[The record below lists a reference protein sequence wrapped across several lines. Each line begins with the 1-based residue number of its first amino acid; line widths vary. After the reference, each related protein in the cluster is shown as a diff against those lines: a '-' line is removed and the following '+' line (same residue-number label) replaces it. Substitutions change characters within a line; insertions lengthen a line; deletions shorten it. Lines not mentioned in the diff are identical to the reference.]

1 MPYLK
6 QVIGRLNE
14 AKEVLLDEQKRI
26 QIAID
31 YIDRC
36 IAMNQVES
44 MVSAIEET
52 IDEHGVA
59 RGNAIHVAQQSLEQ
73 EIEKYVPGEGE
84 ANCLYCGKAYKPT
97 IKQGGNPQ
105 RFCSIARGRN
115 YRKRQNTVEKVVK
128 ERGGVKCVVCG
139 KILTIPRQD
148 RGGCQSIAP
157 SLVST
162 RSITKRKNNH
172 GWSNRSLTLTR

>member
-73 EIEKYVPGEGE
+73 EIEKYVAGEGE
-84 ANCLYCGKAYKPT
+84 ANCPKPM
-97 IKQGGNPQ
+97 P
-105 RFCSIARGRN
+105 
-115 YRKRQNTVEKVVK
+115 
-128 ERGGVKCVVCG
+128 
-139 KILTIPRQD
+139 
-148 RGGCQSIAP
+148 
-157 SLVST
+157 
-162 RSITKRKNNH
+162 
-172 GWSNRSLTLTR
+172 

>member
-36 IAMNQVES
+36 IKMHDWDS
-44 MVSAIEET
+44 MATSVLQSK
-52 IDEHGVA
+52 
-59 RGNAIHVAQQSLEQ
+59 QSLEQ
-73 EIEKYVPGEGE
+73 EIEKYVAGEGE
-84 ANCLYCGKAYKPT
+84 ANCLNCGKAYKPT

-105 RFCSIARGRN
+105 RFCSIACGRTEN
-115 YRKRQNTVEKVVK
+115 GRTPWR
-128 ERGGVKCVVCG
+128 R
-139 KILTIPRQD
+139 L
-148 RGGCQSIAP
+148 S
-157 SLVST
+157 
-162 RSITKRKNNH
+162 KNVA
-172 GWSNRSLTLTR
+172 G